1 MDGAEGTRALDG
13 IAMEAFISLG
23 CIVEKSAT
31 TLRLTSDPKERRPA
45 ALFAAVFGFV
55 PLLVILFVP
64 FSQVGWAG
72 IMVFG
77 GFGIAWLLVAFLI
90 GFCRTEIT
98 FDLSRR
104 QVVRR
109 RFCLGRVRSVSVL
122 PLSQLKIQV
131 VEGNEDTGALLWV
144 RTDGQVWAKWI
155 FLDKYVAQETRQ
167 EILAWLRE
175 RSVYAALEQVKE

>member
-1 MDGAEGTRALDG
+1 
-13 IAMEAFISLG
+13 MEAFISLG
-23 CIVEKSAT
+23 CIVKKSAT

-45 ALFAAVFGFV
+45 ALFAAVLGFI

-72 IMVFG
+72 VMVFG
-77 GFGIAWLLVAFLI
+77 GFGIVWLLAAFLI
-90 GFCRTEIT
+90 GLCRTEIE
-98 FDLSRR
+98 FDLSQR

-109 RFCLGRVRSVSVL
+109 RFCLGRVWSVSVL
-122 PLSQLKIQV
+122 PLGQLKTLQV

-155 FLDKYVAQETRQ
+155 FLVKYVAQETCQ

-175 RSVYAALEQVKE
+175 HSAYAALEQK